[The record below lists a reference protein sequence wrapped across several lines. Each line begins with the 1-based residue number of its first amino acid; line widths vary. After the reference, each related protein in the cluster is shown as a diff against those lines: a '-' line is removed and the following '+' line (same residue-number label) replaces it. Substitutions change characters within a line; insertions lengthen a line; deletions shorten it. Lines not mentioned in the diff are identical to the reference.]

1 MDQVEFG
8 KRHPIFKGLPESD
21 LQRLISSLRLQ
32 TFAKNA
38 YLWREGDNADLIYF
52 IESGLV
58 TIYRS
63 GRQGDK
69 AVLLM
74 GFPGDLIGE
83 PAVLAGVEFRS
94 VDAQA
99 LEETTCLLLQK
110 EIALDFFDRH
120 PVLLRRIMAWM
131 RLRAPFD

>member
-1 MDQVEFG
+1 M
-8 KRHPIFKGLPESD
+8 
-21 LQRLISSLRLQ
+21 QRLISSLTRT
-32 TFAKNA
+32 TFAKDA

-58 TIYRS
+58 TIFRS
-63 GRQGDK
+63 GPQGDT

-83 PAVLAGVEFRS
+83 PAVLASAEFRS

-99 LEETTCLLLQK
+99 VEETTCLLLQK
-110 EIALDFFDRH
+110 ETALDFFDRH
-120 PVLLRRIMAWM
+120 PVLLRRIIAWM